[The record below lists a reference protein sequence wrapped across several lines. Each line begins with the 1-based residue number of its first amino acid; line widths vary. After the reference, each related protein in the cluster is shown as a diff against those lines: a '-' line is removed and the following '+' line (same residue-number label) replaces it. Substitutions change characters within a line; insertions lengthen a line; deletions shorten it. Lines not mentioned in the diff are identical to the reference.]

1 MTQYLKLLIFGML
14 LNVTASCQNKPQNT
28 MLQNHTN
35 LPEFEWVENLN
46 CPTGYPIAVY
56 RGGLEG
62 DGGFVSLSD
71 RFSTGIRGWGSSGNG
86 TSYGVKALPSRIN
99 CIWISY
105 AEDCAYSIDTDIDYV
120 RAVQLF
126 KEGYQDSSFFFNG
139 DGEYKQTTFRTILV
153 GFAPGGVVVIWAMGA
168 GRTVEVGRYKGEK
181 YTVPQAEIAKLDNH
195 ERLLFDPVD
204 RKNIMLNTKVIP
216 LEVREANAGKPIP
229 YGLWDTYRTRYTW
242 RPVFI
247 LRTEGEM
254 VATYYN
260 MFNGE
265 AEEIFAEGLTEN
277 KFEKRAIPTGV
288 NFGWRDKDG
297 QGYGGRIIFEEQEI
311 FSAFEEIYKD
321 NKEGE
326 AELQFSI
333 NYNNDYVTVLLKQGD
348 KEIRLPK
355 TAVKTYYS
363 SKLTLKK

>member
-1 MTQYLKLLIFGML
+1 ML

-28 MLQNHTN
+28 MLQDYTK

-126 KEGYQDSSFFFNG
+126 KKGYPDSNRKFG
-139 DGEYKQTTFRTILV
+139 KRQTTFDTILV
-153 GFAPGGVVVIWAMGA
+153 GFAPGGVVIIWAMGA
-168 GRTVEVGRYKGEK
+168 GRNVEIGRYKGEK
-181 YTVPQAEIAKLDNH
+181 YKVPQTEIDKLDNH

-216 LEVREANAGKPIP
+216 LEVREAHAGKPIP
-229 YGLWDTYRTRYTW
+229 YGLWDTYRIRYSW
-242 RPVFI
+242 RPTYVV
-247 LRTEGEM
+247 RDEGGKVDEIRIGC
-254 VATYYN
+254 
-260 MFNGE
+260 FNGE
-265 AEEIFAEGLTEN
+265 AQNLFDEELAEN
-277 KFEKRAIPTGV
+277 KYQKRAIPKGLG
-288 NFGWRDKDG
+288 FGWKGKNG
-297 QGYGGRIIFEEQEI
+297 QNYGGHIKFDEQEI
-311 FSAFEEIYKD
+311 FAAFQEMYKD
-321 NKEGE
+321 NIEGQ

-333 NYNNDYVTVLLKQGD
+333 NYNNDYVTILLKQGD
-348 KEIRLPK
+348 KQIRLLK
-355 TAVKTYYS
+355 TKVTTYKS
-363 SKLTLKK
+363 SLK

>member
-1 MTQYLKLLIFGML
+1 MIKPIKLLIFGML
-14 LNVTASCQNKPQNT
+14 ISLTVSCQNKPQNR
-28 MLQNHTN
+28 MLEDYTK
-35 LPEFEWVENLN
+35 LPEFKWVENLN

-62 DGGFVSLSD
+62 NGFVSLSD
-71 RFSTGIRGWGSSGNG
+71 RFSTGIRGWGSSGGG
-86 TSYGVKALPSRIN
+86 TNNGVKPLPSRIN
-99 CIWISY
+99 CIWVSY
-105 AEDCAYSIDTDIDYV
+105 AENCTYSIDSDIDYE
-120 RAVQLF
+120 RMIQLF

-181 YTVPQAEIAKLDNH
+181 YIVPQAEIDKLDNH
-195 ERLLFDPVD
+195 ERLLFDATD

-216 LEVREANAGKPIP
+216 LNVRKANAGKPIP
-229 YGLWDTYRTRYTW
+229 FGLWDTYRTRHSW
-242 RPVFI
+242 RPTFV

-254 VATYYN
+254 LLSYIE

-265 AEEIFAEGLTEN
+265 AVNLFDQELVQN
-277 KFEKRAIPTGV
+277 KFKKRAIPK
-288 NFGWRDKDG
+288 FFDLGWRDREG
-297 QGYGGRIIFEEQEI
+297 QGYGGDIIFDEQEI
-311 FSAFEEIYKD
+311 FKAFEEIYKD
-321 NKEGE
+321 DKEGQ

-333 NYNNDYVTVLLKQGD
+333 NYANDYVTVLLKLGD

-355 TAVKTYYS
+355 TKVKVYKS
-363 SKLTLKK
+363 SSLTLKK

>member
-1 MTQYLKLLIFGML
+1 MTKLLQSLIFGML
-14 LNVTASCQNKPQNT
+14 ISLTASCQNKPQNT
-28 MLQNHTN
+28 MLEDYTN
-35 LPEFEWVENLN
+35 LPEFKWVENVCSPL
-46 CPTGYPIAVY
+46 GYPVEVY

-62 DGGFVSLSD
+62 NTYVSLSQGVT
-71 RFSTGIRGWGSSGNG
+71 TGEWGSSGGG
-86 TSYGVKALPSRIN
+86 TSDGLKALPSRIN

-139 DGEYKQTTFRTILV
+139 NGEYKKTTFRTVLV

-168 GRTVEVGRYKGEK
+168 GRTVEIGRYKGEK

-204 RKNIMLNTKVIP
+204 RKNIMHNTKVIP
-216 LEVREANAGKPIP
+216 LEVREAHAGKPIP

-242 RPVFI
+242 RPVFV

-254 VATYYN
+254 VATYCD

-265 AEEIFAEGLTEN
+265 AEEIFAEGLIEN
-277 KFEKRAIPTGV
+277 KFDKRAIPKAV
-288 NFGWRDKDG
+288 NFGWRDKEG
-297 QGYGGRIIFEEQEI
+297 QGYGGEINFDEQEI
-311 FSAFEEIYKD
+311 FNAFQAIYKD
-321 NKEGE
+321 DIEGE

-355 TAVKTYYS
+355 TTVKTYYS